1 MKSKDADAE
10 FRSLDGR
17 RAAKVGEVAVLFA
30 TPEFCGQTKYRDF
43 DARLDIIARLAFAA
57 CAAAAAAGSGLPV
70 RMPAHTHARNALH
83 ETRKSNPVAASEE
96 HDLAAGEFATARL
109 SITDP
114 SAVRTLRLLEDH
126 HKQLAAII
134 RFQHE
139 NPPSAA
145 EAERKLSGGAE
156 ELAPNP
162 TASPVTHRG
171 SGLAAGP
178 QYPQQHSKQ
187 QHHHQQQ
194 QQQQLQQQQYVQHPP
209 RLLSQTSFGSRNS
222 SIAGNLASARGI
234 PSQRQHANPVSPTVS
249 AQNAR
254 ARMAGSPV
262 QARQR
267 DGRRADQLSTDPQA
281 SQNNRSREGNRSW
294 AQPISP
300 TRATAQEYVS
310 PYIKDTAI
318 AGLKSITGDEPF
330 KRFYSTFEGVISK
343 LSAPLA
349 FASLPLGVDAA
360 SQPRLLSGQKA
371 PAADTK
377 TNTDAAVADFTSF
390 SDKDPDVSKLISS
403 AALRAIKDKDGH
415 FGSQNPAES
424 FYVVPTTGGMI
435 SYAGILSREEK
446 EAVKDSLESVEDDF
460 VDASENPPSPE
471 DFMQKGTGTTKLD
484 RSTTLP
490 PRKNKGDHPRS
501 LKTVEELHMEN
512 EALRHLS
519 DTLAKRLH
527 MWEVNAQSS
536 SLALQQSIRAMHNQ
550 HAILPSLQTSPAAST
565 TGDPMSSAV
574 PSAAAAS
581 DMRIR
586 ELQELIKNNEREL
599 EKVSRENEKLRAV
612 VERYRERWEK
622 LKEGAR
628 VRREGAGN
636 GNGRPSKDDSKERA
650 EEDDTNSNKQ
660 GD

>member
-1 MKSKDADAE
+1 
-10 FRSLDGR
+10 
-17 RAAKVGEVAVLFA
+17 AA
-30 TPEFCGQTKYRDF
+30 
-43 DARLDIIARLAFAA
+43 
-57 CAAAAAAGSGLPV
+57 
-70 RMPAHTHARNALH
+70 
-83 ETRKSNPVAASEE
+83 
-96 HDLAAGEFATARL
+96 
-109 SITDP
+109 
-114 SAVRTLRLLEDH
+114 RTLRLLEDH

-145 EAERKLSGGAE
+145 EAERKLSGGAD

-162 TASPVTHRG
+162 TASPVAHRG
-171 SGLAAGP
+171 SGLTAGS
-178 QYPQQHSKQ
+178 QYQQQHHSRQ
-187 QHHHQQQ
+187 QHHHHHQQ
-194 QQQQLQQQQYVQHPP
+194 QQQQYVQHPP
-209 RLLSQTSFGSRNS
+209 RLLSQTSSGSRNS

-281 SQNNRSREGNRSW
+281 SPQNRSREGNRSW
-294 AQPISP
+294 GQPISP
-300 TRATAQEYVS
+300 TRVTAQEYVS

-349 FASLPLGVDAA
+349 FASLPLGVDGA

-377 TNTDAAVADFTSF
+377 TDTDAAVADFTSF

-415 FGSQNPAES
+415 FGSHNPAES

-471 DFMQKGTGTTKLD
+471 DFVQKAASKLD

-490 PRKNKGDHPRS
+490 PRKNKGDHSRS

-565 TGDPMSSAV
+565 TGEPMSSAV
-574 PSAAAAS
+574 PGAAS

-636 GNGRPSKDDSKERA
+636 GNGNGRPSKDDSKERA
-650 EEDDTNSNKQ
+650 EEEDTNNNNKQ

>member
-1 MKSKDADAE
+1 MES
-10 FRSLDGR
+10 SPL
-17 RAAKVGEVAVLFA
+17 L
-30 TPEFCGQTKYRDF
+30 
-43 DARLDIIARLAFAA
+43 L
-57 CAAAAAAGSGLPV
+57 
-70 RMPAHTHARNALH
+70 AHTHARNALH

-114 SAVRTLRLLEDH
+114 SAARTLRLLEDH
-126 HKQLAAII
+126 HKQLATII

-171 SGLAAGP
+171 SGLTAGP
-178 QYPQQHSKQ
+178 QFQQHSKQ

-194 QQQQLQQQQYVQHPP
+194 QQQQQQQQYVQHPP
-209 RLLSQTSFGSRNS
+209 RLLSQTSSGSRNS

-267 DGRRADQLSTDPQA
+267 DGRRADQLSTD
-281 SQNNRSREGNRSW
+281 SQQNRSREVNRSW
-294 AQPISP
+294 GQPISP
-300 TRATAQEYVS
+300 TRVTAQEYVS

-349 FASLPLGVDAA
+349 FASLPLGVDAP
-360 SQPRLLSGQKA
+360 QPRLLSGQKA

-415 FGSQNPAES
+415 FGSHNPAES

-471 DFMQKGTGTTKLD
+471 DFIQKGAVKLD
-484 RSTTLP
+484 RSTTLL
-490 PRKNKGDHPRS
+490 PRKNKGDHSRS

-565 TGDPMSSAV
+565 IGEPMSSAV
-574 PSAAAAS
+574 PSAAS
-581 DMRIR
+581 DLRIR

-636 GNGRPSKDDSKERA
+636 GNGKPSKDDSKERA
-650 EEDDTNSNKQ
+650 EEDTSNNKQ

>member
-1 MKSKDADAE
+1 MES
-10 FRSLDGR
+10 SPL
-17 RAAKVGEVAVLFA
+17 L
-30 TPEFCGQTKYRDF
+30 
-43 DARLDIIARLAFAA
+43 L
-57 CAAAAAAGSGLPV
+57 
-70 RMPAHTHARNALH
+70 AHTHARNALH

-96 HDLAAGEFATARL
+96 HDLAAGEFATARQ

-114 SAVRTLRLLEDH
+114 SAERTLRLLEDH

-139 NPPSAA
+139 NPPAA
-145 EAERKLSGGAE
+145 SETERKLSNDAE
-156 ELAPNP
+156 GLASNP
-162 TASPVTHRG
+162 AVSPVTHKEP
-171 SGLAAGP
+171 GLTSVGP
-178 QYPQQHSKQ
+178 HQQQQQHQ
-187 QHHHQQQ
+187 YQQQ
-194 QQQQLQQQQYVQHPP
+194 QQQQQQHIQYPP
-209 RLLSQTSFGSRNS
+209 RLLSQTSSGSRNS

-234 PSQRQHANPVSPTVS
+234 PSQRQHSNPVSPTVS

-267 DGRRADQLSTDPQA
+267 DSRRADQLSNDPQA
-281 SQNNRSREGNRSW
+281 SQNRPHGGSRSW
-294 AQPISP
+294 APPISP
-300 TRATAQEYVS
+300 TQVTAQEYAS
-310 PYIKDTAI
+310 PYSKGTAI
-318 AGLKSITGDEPF
+318 AGIRSITGDEPF
-330 KRFYSTFEGVISK
+330 RRFYSTFEGVISK

-349 FASLPLGVDAA
+349 FASLPLGVDA

-377 TNTDAAVADFTSF
+377 TNTDAAIADFTSF
-390 SDKDPDVSKLISS
+390 SDKDPDVSKLVSS

-415 FGSQNPAES
+415 FASHNPAES
-424 FYVVPTTGGMI
+424 FYVVPTAGGMI

-446 EAVKDSLESVEDDF
+446 EAVKDSMESVEDDF

-471 DFMQKGTGTTKLD
+471 DIMHKSTARLD
-484 RSTTLP
+484 RSITSLQ
-490 PRKNKGDHPRS
+490 PRKNKVDQPRPF
-501 LKTVEELHMEN
+501 KTVEELHMEN
-512 EALRHLS
+512 EALRHVS

-550 HAILPSLQTSPAAST
+550 HAILPSRQTSPAASAA
-565 TGDPMSSAV
+565 GEAISSAV
-574 PSAAAAS
+574 PNAAS

-599 EKVSRENEKLRAV
+599 EKLSRENEKLRAV

-636 GNGRPSKDDSKERA
+636 GNGRPSKDSKERPE
-650 EEDDTNSNKQ
+650 EEDTSKQ
-660 GD
+660 AD